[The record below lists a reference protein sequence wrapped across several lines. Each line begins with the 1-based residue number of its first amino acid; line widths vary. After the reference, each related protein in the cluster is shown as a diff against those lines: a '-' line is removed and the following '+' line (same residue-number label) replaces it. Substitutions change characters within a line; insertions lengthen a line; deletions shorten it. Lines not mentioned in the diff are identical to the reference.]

1 MAIQFVYSFA
11 LPTLLISQVLTAATA
26 LTSASDASN
35 LIALAAGMNISTLGI
50 PEPPAAFDLAYD
62 LGGPK
67 LRQTSCLM
75 NTIAALKE
83 LALGNWLGKVID
95 GTEYRLDSYPEVGIS
110 VATPR
115 IGGNIQARFIIW
127 AICLGI
133 SKMIKAKTFELEQ
146 IELKWEQRLLG
157 WVQIFNHPS
166 GPGLTIEESQQKSTL
181 DLKNLSANAMSTNNK
196 TEIMPINITN
206 TVITNNT
213 NDPTEARLNVTFT
226 PYGEYLGIYDVFVP
240 LMSGLAD
247 LAQAP
252 STRVSSGF
260 FVGLEGYRGFICI
273 LPVVPARTSPPFL
286 EYGWLIR
293 TLNRVPTYMLD
304 NGRFG
309 ELEIWV
315 EVDQVKVAF
324 GRFCLRPDLC
334 GLRASLPVSLEAAK
348 S

>member
-1 MAIQFVYSFA
+1 MAIQFAYSFA

-50 PEPPAAFDLAYD
+50 PEPPAAFDLTYD
-62 LGGPK
+62 LGGPE
-67 LRQTSCLM
+67 LRQTSCLV

-83 LALGNWLGKVID
+83 LALGDWLGKVID

-110 VATPR
+110 VATPK
-115 IGGNIQARFIIW
+115 IDGNIQARFIIW
-127 AICLGI
+127 AICLGV
-133 SKMIKAKTFELEQ
+133 SNMIKTKTFELEQ
-146 IELKWEQRLLG
+146 IELRWERRLLG
-157 WVQIFNHPS
+157 WVQIYPF

-181 DLKNLSANAMSTNNK
+181 DLKNLSANVMSTNH
-196 TEIMPINITN
+196 TAEMLPINITN
-206 TVITNNT
+206 TVTPDYT

-226 PYGEYLGIYDVFVP
+226 PYGEDLGPYDVFVP

-247 LAQAP
+247 MAQVP
-252 STRVSSGF
+252 STQLSSGLF
-260 FVGLEGYRGFICI
+260 IGLGDYRGFICV
-273 LPVVPARTSPPFL
+273 LPVVPERTSPPFL

-309 ELEIWV
+309 ELEIWI
-315 EVDQVKVAF
+315 EVDRVKVGF

-334 GLRASLPVSLEAAK
+334 GLRASLPVPLEVAK